1 MSRIKR
7 LAALG
12 SASAMLA
19 LASVG
24 AVSTA
29 TASADTI
36 CYVNGNYGVG
46 MYDGNAVWQR
56 NTTVGAAFIF
66 QSIWPVNHNGVT
78 WALGY
83 LAGENPNWKYL
94 MIRQTLTC

>member
-1 MSRIKR
+1 MSKVKR
-7 LAALG
+7 VLTATAAGAAL
-12 SASAMLA
+12 S
-19 LASVG
+19 LASLG
-24 AVSTA
+24 AAS

-46 MYDGNAVWQR
+46 MYDGNATWQR

>member
-1 MSRIKR
+1 MRRIKSAVSLT
-7 LAALG
+7 LAAFVLSIG
-12 SASAMLA
+12 SIGTGATAS
-19 LASVG
+19 
-24 AVSTA
+24 
-29 TASADTI
+29 ASADTI

-46 MYDGNAVWQR
+46 LYDGNAVWQR
-56 NTTVGAAFIF
+56 NTYVGAAFIF
-66 QSIWPVNHNGVT
+66 QSIWPVNHNNVT